1 MEYVWGGFYMNFDYP
16 ELYYRIYPKV
26 IDTVS
31 RYLDNNPKVENI
43 PKEDMEK
50 MIDEVYKNLVAECP
64 EIGED
69 PMERRARG
77 PRYRITN
84 RPIYGRRRLARDII
98 SIILLSELLRRINP
112 YVYGYGPGYSEFYST
127 FY

>member
-1 MEYVWGGFYMNFDYP
+1 MGSNNIPYP

-26 IDTVS
+26 IDTIS
-31 RYLDNNPKVENI
+31 KNI
-43 PKEDMEK
+43 KEVPIEEDILEEDIDK
-50 MIDEVYKNLVAECP
+50 MIDEVFEEIVKECP